1 MNTIRYHIAVCL
13 AVLAV
18 ALAGCKK
25 DRLGIEPTPPP
36 KPEPKVAT
44 FEVTARSESG
54 NVEKGTEGKL
64 ETDKVVISG
73 LGTYKAGET
82 AKVVVTPKEGFVC
95 DGIYFEYTSGYDASA
110 FPTTAE
116 TALKVS
122 EVSFEVKGNITL
134 QAIVSKYEEPIVQ
147 PEYAKNVL
155 INEDYWRQKNRE
167 AWNEIYPKIVRE
179 PDEEYETGYVASI
192 INASYPNL
200 HASMRTDTIYREES
214 TVLAFKMSVHL
225 SIYPGEYEQV
235 SYEQGYQVAYAFA
248 DKSGAIREIY
258 PPCYWDGRAT
268 FDSMGNIVVF
278 PTLPEGEYS
287 LRVLLNTPDRR
298 DKWYDVPLRDYC
310 RFEHFKNNKI
320 ENHKTKEVYD
330 THNFTEWGIVTDDQL
345 KRDQLFWTEEIRA
358 IHVVERNSVDA
369 PPIPRW
375 YHPLT
380 YMSEVQTEENRS
392 RFMGLRNLNCGFHKG
407 KKSVKF
413 RIANGC
419 NQTLKGK
426 IIAVCDYHHYYN
438 QNLHILD
445 QYEKNLKD
453 QYYPEVG
460 GMERGGCLPEWTV
473 TIGEKEVTIP
483 GNTDDTEVSVVY
495 DNPMNVKSDWAWDS
509 CTFGGKVVQFYWQPE
524 GSDRSYF
531 MQQSYHDVLNIIEK
545 EEKMGNPYRKMW
557 LGGTYETSPTLSYI
571 IAKYMPEYTTGLAHQ
586 NGQAAEWES
595 YYCNFL
601 NYAQG
606 RW

>member
-1 MNTIRYHIAVCL
+1 MTTTKYHIAVWM

-25 DRLGIEPTPPP
+25 NNPGIEPTPPP
-36 KPEPKVAT
+36 KPEPEVVT
-44 FEVTARSESG
+44 FEVTTRSEGG

-64 ETDKVVISG
+64 ETDKAVISG
-73 LGTYKAGET
+73 LGVYKAGET
-82 AKVVVTPKEGFVC
+82 AKVVVSPKEGFVC
-95 DGIYFEYTSGYDASA
+95 DGLYFEYSSGYDASA
-110 FPTTAE
+110 FPTTPEA
-116 TALKVS
+116 ALKVS
-122 EVSFEVKGNITL
+122 EVSFEVKGNITIR
-134 QAIVSKYEEPIVQ
+134 AIVSKYEEPIVQ

-155 INEDYWRQKNRE
+155 VNEDYWRQKNRE
-167 AWNEIYPKIVRE
+167 AWAEIYPKIVRE

-235 SYEQGYQVAYAFA
+235 SYEQGYQVAYALA

-310 RFEHFKNNKI
+310 RFEHFKNNKGI
-320 ENHKTKEVYD
+320 GYGNGQPKEFD
-330 THNFTEWGIVTDDQL
+330 AHDFTEWGIVTDDQL
-345 KRDQLFWTEEIRA
+345 RRDQLFWTEDIRT

-392 RFMGLRNLNCGFHKG
+392 RFMGLRNLNCGFDKG

-426 IIAVCDYHHYYN
+426 FIAVCDYHHYYN

-445 QYEKNLKD
+445 QYEKSLIDNGLH
-453 QYYPEVG
+453 P
-460 GMERGGCLPEWTV
+460 GMERGGCLPEWSV
-473 TIGEKEVTIP
+473 IIGEQEVTIP
-483 GNTDDTEVSVVY
+483 GNTDGMEVSVVY
-495 DNPMNVKSDWAWDS
+495 DNPMNVKTDWAWDRR
-509 CTFGGKVVQFYWQPE
+509 TFGGIVVQFYWQPE

-531 MQQSYHDVLNIIEK
+531 MQQSYHDIMNILEK
-545 EEKMGNPYRKMW
+545 EEKMGNPYRRMW
-557 LGGTYETSPTLSYI
+557 LGGTYETSPRLSHT
-571 IAKYMPEYTTGLAHQ
+571 IAKYMPEYTTDIAHEH
-586 NGQAAEWES
+586 GQAAEWES

-601 NYAQG
+601 NYNQG

>member
-18 ALAGCKK
+18 TLAGCKK
-25 DRLGIEPTPPP
+25 DNPGIEPTPPP
-36 KPEPKVAT
+36 KPEPEVVT
-44 FEVTARSESG
+44 FEVTTRSEGG

-64 ETDKVVISG
+64 ETDKAVITG
-73 LGTYKAGET
+73 LGVYKAGET

-95 DGIYFEYTSGYDASA
+95 DGMYFEYSSGYDASA
-110 FPTTAE
+110 FPTTPEA
-116 TALKVS
+116 ALKVS
-122 EVSFEVKGNITL
+122 ETSFEVKGNITIR
-134 QAIVSKYEEPIVQ
+134 AIVSKYEEPIVQ

-167 AWNEIYPKIVRE
+167 AWAEIYPKIVRE
-179 PDEEYETGYVASI
+179 PDEDYEIGYVASI
-192 INASYPNL
+192 IQASYPNL

-214 TVLAFKMSVHL
+214 TVLAFKMSVYP
-225 SIYPGEYEQV
+225 SIHPGKYEQV
-235 SYEQGYQVAYAFA
+235 SYEQGYQLAYALA
-248 DKSGAIREIY
+248 DKSGDIREIY

-268 FDSMGNIVVF
+268 WDSMGNIVVF
-278 PTLPEGEYS
+278 PTLPEGEYY
-287 LRVLLNTPDRR
+287 LRVLLNTPARR
-298 DKWYDVPLRDYC
+298 DKWYDVPLRDRC
-310 RFEHFKNNKI
+310 RFMGFKNNQI
-320 ENHKTKEVYD
+320 EDYKTKEVYD
-330 THNFTEWGIVTDDQL
+330 THNFTEWGILKDDQL
-345 KRDQLFWTEEIRA
+345 KRDQLFWTEDIRT
-358 IHVVERNSVDA
+358 IHVVERNSADA
-369 PPIPRW
+369 PSIPRW

-392 RFMGLRNLNCGFHKG
+392 MFNGLRNLNCGFHKG
-407 KKSVKF
+407 KKSVRF

-445 QYEKNLKD
+445 QYEKNLID
-453 QYYPEVG
+453 HRRNGLV
-460 GMERGGCLPEWTV
+460 RGGCLPEWSAI
-473 TIGEKEVTIP
+473 IGETEVTIP

-495 DNPMNVKSDWAWDS
+495 DNPMNVKRDWAWES

-531 MQQSYHDVLNIIEK
+531 MQQSYHDIMNILEK
-545 EEKMGNPYRKMW
+545 EEKMGNPYRRMW

-571 IAKYMPEYTTGLAHQ
+571 IAKYMPEYTTDLAHQ
-586 NGQAAEWES
+586 HGQAAEWES